1 MGPNP
6 TKLESIPQQKSGRP
20 TKKSLG
26 GMNGCDVYQCVY
38 IYILDDFMYQ
48 RDEHTHGKQTWN
60 QKSWRFG
67 EWFSCSTEWSLRA
80 PSSSLHSAS
89 SSSMNYHYAEWVP
102 HSPLRKTDMQIISFL
117 FGPSK
122 HPTKCKNIVVSC
134 CFSGMIP
141 NHYKRNTKPPL
152 KEKGCLKFQV
162 CVCFFFWNFP
172 RCSQLRHF
180 GRFMTIIHIHPRKY
194 KSIWAPTNC
203 K

>member
-1 MGPNP
+1 MI
-6 TKLESIPQQKSGRP
+6 LC
-20 TKKSLG
+20 TKK
-26 GMNGCDVYQCVY
+26 MNT
-38 IYILDDFMYQ
+38 
-48 RDEHTHGKQTWN
+48 HTRKTN
-60 QKSWRFG
+60 MEPKSWRFG
-67 EWFSCSTEWSLRA
+67 KWFSCSTEWSLRA

-122 HPTKCKNIVVSC
+122 HPTKCKNMLFHVVSVGW
-134 CFSGMIP
+134 FQIITWETP
-141 NHYKRNTKPPL
+141 NLHVQKRDVWSSS
-152 KEKGCLKFQV
+152 CA
-162 CVCFFFWNFP
+162 CVSSFGISP
-172 RCSQLRHF
+172 RFLQLRLF